1 MTSVARLSR
10 LLDLLSQDPRN
21 PSLLAEIA
29 DQQLQL
35 ADWAAAK
42 STLTQLLELQP
53 GDPLSRYRLAV
64 AERHGNDA
72 ARARSLLQD
81 LVDQGHSHPAIL
93 QELARSHAQLG
104 DWGLVIPTLISLN
117 ASELPPQECDAV
129 RLLRLRAH
137 HRLGDLED
145 AVAEARAWQTERGLD
160 VPLQGQAAIATL
172 LLDAQLLDEAEQLLS
187 SVDADVVNSHAE
199 LATANGY
206 VELGSGQLDGALEH
220 FAKSTQLEPQ
230 LGRAHLGRGL
240 ALATKGDV
248 QQAIEALKTAVSVTP
263 EHLGS
268 WHTLAW
274 MQLLAKDIDGAA
286 ASFEAALV
294 RDPNFGETHG
304 GLGLIAA
311 LRGDKQVSERY
322 LRTALKLDSSSMN
335 VMVARTVLERGS
347 GSLDEP
353 VLSQALDL
361 VMRLAT
367 KRNPAMKTILTKMV
381 GGSR

>member
-104 DWGLVIPTLISLN
+104 DWGLVIPTLSSLRT
-117 ASELPPQECDAV
+117 SELPPQECDAV
-129 RLLRLRAH
+129 RLLRLRAL
-137 HRLGDLED
+137 HRLGALEE
-145 AVAEARAWQTERGLD
+145 AAAEARAWQAERGRD

-172 LLDAQLLDEAEQLLS
+172 LLDAELLDEAAQLLS
-187 SVDADVVNSHAE
+187 TIDSEALNGHAE
-199 LATANGY
+199 LATAKGY
-206 VELGSGQLDGALEH
+206 VELGSGQLDGALAH
-220 FAKSTQLEPQ
+220 FTKSTQVQPQ
-230 LGRAHLGRGL
+230 FGRAHLGRGL
-240 ALATKGDV
+240 ALAAGGNV
-248 QQAIEALKTAVSVTP
+248 EQAIQALKTAVQVTP

-274 MQLLAKDIDGAA
+274 MQILAKDIDGAA
-286 ASFEAALV
+286 ASFEAALA
-294 RDPNFGETHG
+294 RDPNFGETYG

-311 LRGDKQVSERY
+311 LRGDRQASERH
-322 LRTALKLDSSSMN
+322 LRVAAKLDRASMN
-335 VMVARTVLERGS
+335 VMVAQTVLERGA
-347 GSLDEP
+347 GGLDET
-353 VLSQALDL
+353 VLGQALDRF
-361 VMRLAT
+361 MGMAT
-367 KRNPAMKTILTKMV
+367 KRSPTMKTMLMKMIR
-381 GGSR
+381 GTR